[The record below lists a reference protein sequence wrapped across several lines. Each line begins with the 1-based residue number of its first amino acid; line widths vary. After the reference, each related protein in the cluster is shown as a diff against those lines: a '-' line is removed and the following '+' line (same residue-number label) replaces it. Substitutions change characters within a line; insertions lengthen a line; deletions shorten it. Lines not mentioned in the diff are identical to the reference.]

1 METQRWINNRQP
13 QTLQI
18 AVFLLYFGA
27 GISLIFG
34 ENRDWYEVAAYVLT
48 DPTSGARN
56 LSRLVWFGAIVASVA
71 GGFGIANEKK
81 WGYWLALVAAIAPL
95 TARLIVLVFEQI
107 SPFNSDPISLMF
119 DIALVALL
127 VHPQSRDYQ
136 RIWFK

>member
-1 METQRWINNRQP
+1 METQRWINRSQP

-18 AVFLLYFGA
+18 AVFLLYLGAAFSLLFGQHY
-27 GISLIFG
+27 
-34 ENRDWYEVAAYVLT
+34 DWYAAAVFELT
-48 DPTSGARN
+48 NDADTARTIG
-56 LSRLVWFGAIVASVA
+56 RVVWFGAIVAAAA

-81 WGYWLALVAAIAPL
+81 WGYFAAIAAAVTPL
-95 TARLIVLVFEQI
+95 AARVLVLLLAQI
-107 SPFNSDPISLMF
+107 SPLDSEVISLMF